1 MEFLKR
7 WTRKPHHSPPAST
20 SDSEKALEAWK
31 RKFGELQI
39 RLARSDPA
47 PFVPG
52 RRLGGGGAGIV
63 YETQLGGVALAL
75 KRTYAQKLSKR
86 ILNEIAILGQLSG
99 KRHEH
104 IVQLIGS
111 YIHPQRSGYEIGVL
125 ISPVAHC
132 DLACFMLMMDI
143 LKSGVQQPCR
153 PGKTES
159 SDETESA
166 AEILSVFWI
175 DNPNPGQTRTSAP
188 DSEALHKI
196 SQERL
201 CQSFLCIASS
211 VQFLHRNKIRHKDLK
226 PSQILLSPNGL
237 WLTDFGH
244 SNDMSAFSNTATT
257 DWGTMTYRYQAPE
270 RASQGSC
277 SRPEDIFALG
287 CTFLEMSIRRTDSA
301 AKTVDSWKYD
311 TGEKWSF
318 QENLAD
324 IDFWVSPLRAAED
337 GRVQCLAELIRQ
349 MMELDSRCRPK
360 VDEVVMSLSQSSFGT
375 EASSAQ
381 FGSFFSPYC
390 IPKDEVATTSE
401 CSSMTVKDVLAEPS
415 KEEDKSKLEK
425 LEFALKVLNIRR
437 NTVHRLLSD
446 LERAALSNPLI
457 TDFNRIRLVEDELAG
472 IKGEEHD
479 LGIMLYRARKKKR
492 G

>member
-1 MEFLKR
+1 MPFILRTIYKGTMLKDKAERHWLLIGHGLHVKTLMSLAAAALGEWLCVCQPAHNLPSLIKFAFRRRLVSRRDHFRKFNERSSCFNVFMKRAYAFSACCNDFIWTHIDTEAASLVTMEFLKR

-188 DSEALHKI
+188 DSEALHKSVFVRASCVLLARCNSSIETRSDTRI
-196 SQERL
+196 S
-201 CQSFLCIASS
+201 S
-211 VQFLHRNKIRHKDLK
+211 HRRSCCLR
-226 PSQILLSPNGL
+226 
-237 WLTDFGH
+237 TDFG
-244 SNDMSAFSNTATT
+244 
-257 DWGTMTYRYQAPE
+257 
-270 RASQGSC
+270 
-277 SRPEDIFALG
+277 
-287 CTFLEMSIRRTDSA
+287 
-301 AKTVDSWKYD
+301 
-311 TGEKWSF
+311 
-318 QENLAD
+318 
-324 IDFWVSPLRAAED
+324 
-337 GRVQCLAELIRQ
+337 
-349 MMELDSRCRPK
+349 
-360 VDEVVMSLSQSSFGT
+360 
-375 EASSAQ
+375 
-381 FGSFFSPYC
+381 
-390 IPKDEVATTSE
+390 
-401 CSSMTVKDVLAEPS
+401 
-415 KEEDKSKLEK
+415 
-425 LEFALKVLNIRR
+425 
-437 NTVHRLLSD
+437 
-446 LERAALSNPLI
+446 
-457 TDFNRIRLVEDELAG
+457 
-472 IKGEEHD
+472 
-479 LGIMLYRARKKKR
+479 
-492 G
+492 